1 MHASFHSFARNASHA
16 AGSPSAFYTAISL
29 VALWCF
35 LGPFFQFSSTW
46 QLAINTVTTIVTFVM
61 VFLIQNAQN
70 RESLALQLKID
81 ELIRS
86 MAGARI
92 GMLDLEQLSDKE
104 LAALEVQF
112 RELARAKR
120 DSVEQP
126 RPDNPIE

>member
-1 MHASFHSFARNASHA
+1 
-16 AGSPSAFYTAISL
+16 